1 MVCIVL
7 SGWLNFAH
15 NCSNSFALDAKNQF
29 LSHKCDECCTQKNS
43 PDFINS
49 NYIHSSDLE

>member
-15 NCSNSFALDAKNQF
+15 NCSNRFALDAKNQF

>member
-29 LSHKCDECCTQKNS
+29 LSHKCDECCTQQNR